1 MARYVFTGGDG
12 VSGETGLVHRNGLN
26 NNFVELYAGLHTR
39 AHSMTSSSDHSPAA
53 VGDRNKYLKAHPTTG
68 VPIWSPILDA
78 DIPITI
84 CRTDALAAHI
94 ANKDNPHEVLLSD
107 LAQAGPGI
115 EFGGL
120 PEMQTINALA
130 KDDRGLG
137 VGEFGFE
144 LDIDNVANSINM
156 LTADASDRFFIH
168 RKYGSGGGAVDTIL
182 SMTLSELKG
191 YILYNPTGGGA
202 LSEYLI
208 GTTVGKVVSVM
219 ATGEGVTAAW
229 AAANQLTISVPAG
242 VEITSINIALAS
254 YPNMLLI
261 LDYEVPRET
270 KWFPIIQA
278 WREDTQNMLVGVV
291 TTGSETVANSFAIS
305 GLINTTTNHIRLML

>member
-1 MARYVFTGGDG
+1 MARYVFTGGNG
-12 VSGETGLVHRNGLN
+12 VSGETGLVVRNGLN

-39 AHSMTSSSDHSPAA
+39 IHAMTSASDHSASS

-84 CRTDALAAHI
+84 CRADALATHI
-94 ANKDNPHEVLLSD
+94 ANKDNPHEVQLSD
-107 LAQAGPGI
+107 IAQPGPGM
-115 EFGGL
+115 EFGGT
-120 PEMQTINALA
+120 PEMALVSALA

-144 LDIDNVANSINM
+144 LNIDNVADAINM

-168 RKYGSGGGAVDTIL
+168 RKYGTGEGAVNTIVSL
-182 SMTLSELKG
+182 TLSELKG
-191 YILYNPTGGGA
+191 YVLYNPGGGGA
-202 LSEYLI
+202 LSDYLI
-208 GTTVGKVVSVM
+208 EETVGKVVSVM

-229 AAANQLTISVPAG
+229 ASGNQLTISVPAG

-261 LDYEVPRET
+261 LDYEVPRAT
-270 KWFPIIQA
+270 PWFPIIQA
-278 WREDTQNMLVGVV
+278 WREDTQNQLVGVV
-291 TTGSETVANSFAIS
+291 TTGSDTVPGAFAIS
-305 GLINTTTNHIRLML
+305 GLINTTTNHIRLIL